1 MSDQATIDC
10 RTSVTII
17 DRTQE
22 QRKTTMQSVMPILAL
37 DLAGNPSRW
46 LNQEKA
52 VHLIITD
59 RVLAPL
65 GQESW
70 IIRGGINAL
79 TGLQSSVEVSSIL
92 LTRSKVQPHLWA
104 ESYEPPL
111 TNRALFARDGYLCLY
126 CGKSFPSRELTRD
139 HVIPRSRGGSDSWS
153 NVVSCCHRC
162 NHLKGARSPDEW
174 GVDLLAVPYAPCYA
188 EHLMLRG
195 KNILADQAAFLRTR
209 VRRG

>member
-1 MSDQATIDC
+1 MSL
-10 RTSVTII
+10 
-17 DRTQE
+17 
-22 QRKTTMQSVMPILAL
+22 VMPILAL
-37 DLAGNPSRW
+37 DQAGNPSRW
-46 LNQEKA
+46 INQEKA

-65 GQESW
+65 GQETR

-79 TGLQSSVEVSSIL
+79 TGLQSCVEVSSIL

-126 CGKSFPSRELTRD
+126 CGKSFSSRELTRD
-139 HVIPRSRGGSDSWS
+139 HVIPRSRGGADRWS

-162 NHLKGARSPDEW
+162 NHLKSARTPDEW
-174 GVDLLAVPYAPCYA
+174 GVELLAVPYAPCYA
-188 EHLMLRG
+188 EHLILRG
-195 KNILADQAAFLRTR
+195 KNILTDQAAFLRAR
-209 VRRG
+209 VRRS